1 LSATQESHIARSER
15 RPGMTA
21 SREAFDLFH
30 PACRRN
36 FKDSIKRNWKKAWWW
51 RLVISD
57 TANRVC
63 SKKGAGDDR

>member
-1 LSATQESHIARSER
+1 
-15 RPGMTA
+15 MV

-36 FKDSIKRNWKKAWWW
+36 FRRALKRNWRRFYWWQ
-51 RLVISD
+51 LVFSD

-63 SKKGAGDDR
+63 SRRKGPDNG